1 MYKAPNP
8 STKAGQAPSP
18 PSSLP
23 QLSPERRQ
31 FLASMLDILIR
42 QLAWPEDTEWEAPG
56 NEDELDEDIAA
67 FKNFRGVGFGKL
79 AICFGVVTG
88 HSMLMNTCAVLP
100 IIHRVYRSN
109 RQVSSHGSCRKNR
122 DCDPGCICVRR
133 SCGCNL
139 AAS

>member
-1 MYKAPNP
+1 MYKPPNP

-18 PSSLP
+18 PSTLP

-67 FKNFRGVGFGKL
+67 FKNFRGVRFEISFAFKL
-79 AICFGVVTG
+79 SLNSNVLIKTR
-88 HSMLMNTCAVLP
+88 AVLP
-100 IIHRVYRSN
+100 IIHRIYRSN
-109 RQVSSHGSCRKNR
+109 
-122 DCDPGCICVRR
+122 
-133 SCGCNL
+133 
-139 AAS
+139 